1 MIPAWLTSPNPEIY
15 LSDNYIVIDWE
26 TTNLNKGDARLKDN
40 KIVLGSFYLGKGHP
54 SYTGKIKTIHG
65 GEFQQQEI
73 VQAIQDADFMVAQNT
88 KFELK
93 WLVRC
98 GLDLTSVLSYDTI
111 IGEYVLDGNRV
122 SARDLGSLAR
132 KYSGSGKESV
142 VDIMIKGGVCPSIIP
157 KYLLQRY
164 CEKDV
169 DQTHKIFLKQRM
181 KLHHAGL
188 LPVTFTR
195 NIFTPVLVDIEL
207 NGMFLDKARVQEMY
221 TEKMKELQQ
230 CEQELN
236 QLAQINWGSPQQVAT
251 YVYETLG
258 FKELTDRKGMPIRN
272 KANKKFPNGAPITDS
287 DTLTQLIA
295 ETPEQEK
302 FITLKKKYSK
312 VAKMMST
319 YLNKFKEA
327 CDENDG
333 YLYSTFN
340 QTVTATHRLSS
351 SSPNFQ
357 NFDRTLKKLFT
368 SRGTGGRSKVG
379 ERDAAQLE
387 FRVAAELG
395 NDEVA
400 KASILNKED
409 VHGYTASI
417 IFTKIWNKVKDDK
430 ESKKREEIRTESKAH
445 TFKPLF
451 GGTSGTKEEQRYY
464 AAFKEKYHQL
474 AAEQDAW
481 VNTALIE
488 KKYRMCTGLIF
499 YYPDVKMTATGYIQ
513 GNTNVRNYPIQN
525 LATAEIIP
533 IGVTMLWHN
542 IKRMKLNTIIINTVH
557 DSIITD
563 EDPTETEV
571 LNELTSRIFKN
582 DVIHYLKQVYNITFS
597 IPLEIDNKI
606 KTHWSYEWAQQ

>member
-1 MIPAWLTSPNPEIY
+1 M
-15 LSDNYIVIDWE
+15 
-26 TTNLNKGDARLKDN
+26 
-40 KIVLGSFYLGKGHP
+40 
-54 SYTGKIKTIHG
+54 
-65 GEFQQQEI
+65 
-73 VQAIQDADFMVAQNT
+73 
-88 KFELK
+88 
-93 WLVRC
+93 
-98 GLDLTSVLSYDTI
+98 
-111 IGEYVLDGNRV
+111 
-122 SARDLGSLAR
+122 
-132 KYSGSGKESV
+132 
-142 VDIMIKGGVCPSIIP
+142 
-157 KYLLQRY
+157 
-164 CEKDV
+164 
-169 DQTHKIFLKQRM
+169 
-181 KLHHAGL
+181 
-188 LPVTFTR
+188 
-195 NIFTPVLVDIEL
+195 
-207 NGMFLDKARVQEMY
+207 
-221 TEKMKELQQ
+221 
-230 CEQELN
+230 
-236 QLAQINWGSPQQVAT
+236 
-251 YVYETLG
+251 
-258 FKELTDRKGMPIRN
+258 
-272 KANKKFPNGAPITDS
+272 
-287 DTLTQLIA
+287 
-295 ETPEQEK
+295 
-302 FITLKKKYSK
+302 
-312 VAKMMST
+312 
-319 YLNKFKEA
+319 
-327 CDENDG
+327 
-333 YLYSTFN
+333 
-340 QTVTATHRLSS
+340 
-351 SSPNFQ
+351 NFQ

-368 SRGTGGRSKVG
+368 SRGTGGRSKIG

-395 NDEVA
+395 HDEVA

-417 IFTKIWNKVKDDK
+417 VFTKIWNKVKDDK
-430 ESKKREEIRTESKAH
+430 ESKKREEIRTEAKAH

-533 IGVTMLWHN
+533 IGVTILWHN

-571 LNELTSRIFKN
+571 LNELTSTIFKK
-582 DVIHYLKQVYNITFS
+582 DVIDYLKQVYGITFS